1 MANIYNI
8 QHDLLN
14 DKKDPMQRKVI
25 AQALHNRNS
34 LRQTKV
40 IQISA
45 NLKYISIQFNTS
57 MIMETFCINLL
68 NVKDY
73 TITFKHNNL

>member
-34 LRQTKV
+34 IRQTKV